1 MYAYIELI
9 SIEFIDN
16 DNIQHTNV
24 SSQGLCTNNNP
35 SIELMINKGITFV
48 VDLGLNYMNIIHRNN
63 SYSAFYTQ
71 LCECILYTD
80 VCYTLD
86 FFGTQKQKR
95 SV

>member
-24 SSQGLCTNNNP
+24 SSQGLCTNNYP

-95 SV
+95 SI